1 MECEDF
7 FVTLQPTYKNNK
19 VLVKTMGG
27 FFGTIQKKRC
37 VEELF
42 YGVDYQSHLGT
53 KRGGIATFSLET
65 GGFKRSI
72 HNLESTYFRTRF
84 ENELPGFY
92 GEAGIGVISDTDAQP
107 LLMNSHLG
115 RFALVTVGKVNNAE
129 EVAKKLLDENMVLS
143 EFSSGRIN
151 PTELIGLLIIK
162 GKDFVD
168 GIENVYK
175 TVKGSCSMLILTED
189 GVIAARDF
197 WGRTPIVVG
206 ERLDENGN
214 IEAMAATS
222 ETTAFP
228 NLGFQN
234 NYYVGPGEIVRLRA
248 TGMEQLR
255 KPEENMQVCSFLW
268 IYYGF
273 PTSFYEGKN
282 VEEMRYH
289 TGFSMGKEDETEVDN
304 AGGIPDSGIGM
315 ALGYAAGHGV
325 PYQRGISKYTPTW
338 PRSFMPSNQATRNL
352 VAKMK
357 LIPNQAMLEGKRCL
371 FCDDSIVRGTQL
383 RENTKILKD
392 LGAKEVHMRIAC
404 PPLIWGCPFIN
415 FSASKNVLELITRR
429 IIDDFENG
437 RKEETM
443 LADVSGENS
452 GHEAKAAVTEE
463 RLQQYAK
470 TDSPEYKAMVAEI
483 AKRLNLDSLKFTKL
497 ETIIEA
503 IGLPK
508 CKVCTHCFD
517 GSSAHTL

>member
-1 MECEDF
+1 
-7 FVTLQPTYKNNK
+7 
-19 VLVKTMGG
+19 MGG
-27 FFGTIQKKRC
+27 FFGTIQNERC

-53 KRGGIATFSLET
+53 KRGGIATYSKET
-65 GGFKRSI
+65 GGFRRSI
-72 HNLESTYFRTRF
+72 HNLQSTYFRTKF
-84 ENELPGFY
+84 EDELPKFF
-92 GEAGIGVISDTDAQP
+92 GEQGIGVISDTDAQP

-115 RFALVTVGKVNNAE
+115 RFAIVTVAKINNAE
-129 EVAKKLLDENMVLS
+129 EIAKKLLNENMVLS

-162 GKDFVD
+162 GKNFVE

-175 TVKGSCSMLILTED
+175 NVKGSCSMLILTD
-189 GVIAARDF
+189 HSIIAARDF
-197 WGRTPIVVG
+197 WGRTPIVIG
-206 ERLDENGN
+206 KKDG
-214 IEAMAATS
+214 AYAATS
-222 ETTAFP
+222 ETSAFP
-228 NLGFQN
+228 NLG
-234 NYYVGPGEIVRLRA
+234 YEIEHYVGPGEIVQLTADKMEILRPA
-248 TGMEQLR
+248 E
-255 KPEENMQVCSFLW
+255 KHMQVCSFLW

-282 VEEMRYH
+282 VEDVRYH
-289 TGFSMGKEDETEVDN
+289 TGYAMGKEDDTEVDN
-304 AGGIPDSGIGM
+304 AGGIPDSGLGM
-315 ALGYAAGHGV
+315 ATGYAAGHQV
-325 PYQRGISKYTPTW
+325 PYQRCISKYTPTW
-338 PRSFMPSNQATRNL
+338 SRSFMPTNQNTRNF

-357 LIPNQAMLEGKRCL
+357 LIPNKAMLARKRSL

-383 RENTKILKD
+383 RENTKVLKE

-415 FSASKNVLELITRR
+415 FSASKSELELITRR
-429 IIDDFENG
+429 IIQDFETGN
-437 RKEETM
+437 KEATM
-443 LADVSGENS
+443 LADADTTE
-452 GHEAKAAVTEE
+452 TRQIPEE
-463 RLQQYAK
+463 RLKAYAT

-517 GSSAHTL
+517 GSSAHTI

>member
-1 MECEDF
+1 
-7 FVTLQPTYKNNK
+7 
-19 VLVKTMGG
+19 MGG
-27 FFGTIQKKRC
+27 FFGTIQRKRC

-53 KRGGIATFSLET
+53 KRGGIATFSTET

-72 HNLESTYFRTRF
+72 HNLESTYFRTKF
-84 ENELPGFY
+84 EDELPKFF
-92 GEAGIGVISDTDAQP
+92 GESGIGVISDTDAQP

-115 RFALVTVGKVNNAE
+115 RFALVTVAKINNAE
-129 EVAKKLLDENMVLS
+129 EIAKHLLDKNMVLS

-151 PTELIGLLIIK
+151 PTELVGLLIIQ
-162 GKDFVD
+162 GKNFVE

-175 TVKGSCSMLILTED
+175 HVKGSCSMLILTDD
-189 GVIAARDF
+189 GIIAARDF
-197 WGRTPIVVG
+197 WGRTPIVLG
-206 ERLDENGN
+206 ERRDEEGC

-228 NLGFQN
+228 NLGFTN
-234 NYYVGPGEIVRLRA
+234 HYYVGPGEIVRLRA
-248 TGMEQLR
+248 NGFEQLR

-282 VEEMRYH
+282 VEDMRFEC
-289 TGFSMGKEDETEVDN
+289 GRVMGEEDTTEVDN
-304 AGGIPDSGIGM
+304 AGGIPDSGLGM
-315 ALGYAAGHGV
+315 ATGYAAGHHV
-325 PYQRGISKYTPTW
+325 PYQRCISKYTPTW
-338 PRSFMPSNQATRNL
+338 PRSFMPSNQNTRNL

-357 LIPNQAMLEGKRCL
+357 LIPNQAMLKGKRCL

-383 RENTKILKD
+383 RENTKVLKE

-415 FSASKNVLELITRR
+415 FSASKSELELIARR
-429 IIDDFENG
+429 VIMDFETGN
-437 RKEETM
+437 KDATM
-443 LADVSGENS
+443 LSDAHTAENIQIP
-452 GHEAKAAVTEE
+452 EE

-470 TDSPEYKAMVAEI
+470 TNSPEYKAMVEEI
-483 AKRLNLDSLKFTKL
+483 AKRLNIDTLQFSKL
-497 ETIIEA
+497 ETIIQA

-517 GSSAHTL
+517 GSSSHTL

>member
-1 MECEDF
+1 
-7 FVTLQPTYKNNK
+7 
-19 VLVKTMGG
+19 MGG
-27 FFGTIQKKRC
+27 FFGTIQRHRC

-42 YGVDYQSHLGT
+42 YGIDYQSHLGT
-53 KRGGIATFSLET
+53 KRGGMATYSLET

-72 HNLESTYFRTRF
+72 HNLESTYFRTKF
-84 ENELPGFY
+84 EEELPKFF

-115 RFALVTVGKVNNAE
+115 RFALVTVGRINNAE
-129 EVAKKLLDENMVLS
+129 QIAKKLLNENMVLS

-162 GKDFVD
+162 GKNFVE

-175 TVKGSCSMLILTED
+175 NVKGSCSILLLTD
-189 GVIAARDF
+189 NGIIAARDF
-197 WGRTPIVVG
+197 WGRTPVVIG
-206 ERLDENGN
+206 TRKDAEGK

-222 ETTAFP
+222 ESTAFP
-228 NLGFQN
+228 NLGFEISH
-234 NYYVGPGEIVRLRA
+234 YVGPGEIVKLTSA
-248 TGMEQLR
+248 GMEQLR
-255 KPEENMQVCSFLW
+255 KPEENMQICSFLW

-282 VEEMRYH
+282 VEDMRYQ
-289 TGFSMGKEDETEVDN
+289 TGYAMGQEDDTEVDN
-304 AGGIPDSGIGM
+304 AGGIPDSGLGM
-315 ALGYAAGHGV
+315 ATGYAAGHKV
-325 PYQRGISKYTPTW
+325 PYQRCISKYTPTW
-338 PRSFMPSNQATRNL
+338 PRSFMPSNQSMRNL

-357 LIPNQAMLEGKRCL
+357 LIPNQAMLKGKRCL

-383 RENTKILKD
+383 RENTEILKE

-415 FSASKNVLELITRR
+415 FSASKNEMELIARR
-429 IIDDFENG
+429 VIKDFETGNQ
-437 RKEETM
+437 KATM
-443 LADVSGENS
+443 LSDAPTAENI
-452 GHEAKAAVTEE
+452 TIPEE
-463 RLQQYAK
+463 RLKQYAK
-470 TDSPEYKAMVAEI
+470 TDSPEYNAMVEEI
-483 AKRLNLDSLKFTKL
+483 AKRLNIDTLKFSKL

-517 GSSAHTL
+517 GSSSHTI